1 MIQIGKE
8 IEKAIRNQ
16 GKSVTWF
23 AAQLDCTRV
32 TVYNIFHR
40 KNIDTQQLY
49 RISIVLKHNFF
60 ADCSDAFKKVLSDR
74 KVNH

>member
-1 MIQIGKE
+1 MIHIGKE

-32 TVYNIFHR
+32 TVAQAIFSGD
-40 KNIDTQQLY
+40 KQ
-49 RISIVLKHNFF
+49 KH
-60 ADCSDAFKKVLSDR
+60 
-74 KVNH
+74 